1 MARRRLKTLEEQNQT
16 SMKLNFHAL
25 KYLPRF
31 FREVKESNPALF
43 YFNIFLRVIAS
54 ALPIAMLYLG
64 KLIIDNVVDLM
75 NTDRIA
81 NFENLWKWVILEL
94 ILVVISDVLNRI
106 ISITEGLIGDQYS
119 IRSSVLLI
127 NKTAEV
133 EMYQLEDPEFY
144 DKLERARQQT
154 TGRVSL
160 LSSMLTQGQDLIT
173 IIQYITALIYFEP
186 WLILIV
192 ILSVIPTFINDLK
205 FSSQSYSLSRSWT
218 AERRELDYLR
228 YIGANDKT
236 AKELKLFG
244 LAKFIADR
252 FANLS
257 YRYYKLNRK
266 LAINRGILGSVFT
279 TLGTLAYYGA
289 YVLIILRVVSKVLT
303 IGDLTF
309 LAGSFNRLKSKL
321 SASFKNFTRITSAA
335 LNLKDYFE
343 FIDLKAIVDTSFEIR
358 PLPGK
363 IKEGLTIENL
373 HFTYPEN
380 ETEVIGGVS
389 FTLKVGEKLAFVGEN
404 GAGKTTLIKLI
415 LRFYEPTQGRILLDG
430 VDIRHYDKAEF
441 QSLFGV
447 IFQDFVRYEFTV
459 GENISVGNVAEI
471 ENLALIDQAAELS
484 LAKPLIKNFE
494 DGYNQQLGKRFNK
507 GVELSGGQ
515 WQKVALARAYMKDA
529 HLMILDEPTSALD
542 ARAEYEAFQRFIGLT
557 KGKTSI
563 IISHRF
569 STVRMADR
577 ILVLKDG
584 RILEIGSHEE
594 LMAHPRLYAELFNLQ
609 AEGYK

>member
-1 MARRRLKTLEEQNQT
+1 MARRLKTLEEQSKG

-31 FREVKESNPALF
+31 FKEVRETNPTLF
-43 YFNIFLRVIAS
+43 YFNIFLRIIAS
-54 ALPIAMLYLG
+54 AVPVVMLYVG
-64 KLIIDNVVDLM
+64 KLIIDSVVDLV
-75 NTDRIA
+75 NTNQSADYD
-81 NFENLWKWVILEL
+81 NLWKWVVLEL
-94 ILVVISDVLNRI
+94 ILVVVSDILSRV

-154 TGRVSL
+154 NGRVSL

-173 IIQYITALIYFEP
+173 IIQYIAALIYFEP

-192 ILSVIPTFINDLK
+192 VISIIPTFINDLK

-244 LAKFIADR
+244 LANFLADR
-252 FANLS
+252 FESLS
-257 YRYYKLNRK
+257 YQYYRLNRK
-266 LAINRGILGSVFT
+266 LAMNRGLWGSVFT

-289 YVLIILRVVSKVLT
+289 YVLIIYRVVSKVLT

-321 SASFKNFTRITSAA
+321 SASFKNFTRITTAA
-335 LNLKDYFE
+335 LNLKDYYE
-343 FIDLKAIVDTSFEIR
+343 FIDLKAVVDSSFDIR
-358 PLPGK
+358 PIPK
-363 IKEGLTIENL
+363 VINEGLVVEDL
-373 HFTYPEN
+373 YFTYPGSN
-380 ETEVIGGVS
+380 NEVINGVS
-389 FTLKVGEKLAFVGEN
+389 FKLKAGEKLAFVGEN
-404 GAGKTTLIKLI
+404 GAGKTTLVKLI
-415 LRFYEPTQGRILLDG
+415 LRFYEPTKGRILLDG

-441 QSLFGV
+441 QTLFGV
-447 IFQDFVRYEFTV
+447 IFQDFVKYEFTA
-459 GENISVGNVAEI
+459 GENISVGNVDEI
-471 ENLALIDQAAELS
+471 NNTELIDQAAELS
-484 LAKPLIKNFE
+484 LAKTLIDSFD

-529 HLMILDEPTSALD
+529 QFMILDEPTSALD

-584 RILEIGSHEE
+584 KILEIGAHEE
-594 LMAHPRLYAELFNLQ
+594 LMEKPKLYAELFNLQ